1 MSEESSSPRYSVGRE
16 GRAEGRPKAA
26 SPVAERPSPHNLEV
40 ERAVLS
46 AMLRDPALCGSR
58 AVELLGSPSAFYSQ
72 VHREIFAAYM
82 RLYSASDSGIDVLAL
97 SMELQKAGKLD
108 ICGGVAAL
116 GELEN
121 AISSTYNFEAWCTML
136 RDLATLRSMINV
148 CSDAIRKCYDG
159 EKDAAALVNEI
170 ENDIYKVRG
179 ESDGTSI
186 VTLQESAKRAFE
198 HILKIINKEEESG
211 IMTGF
216 PDLDKMTGGL
226 KPGEMFVVAARPSI
240 GKTALALN
248 IIRNIVMKKESP
260 KSTVLFSL
268 EMTDE
273 QISTRLICTEAD
285 MSERQFRDG
294 NFHNQKDMLRL
305 SNAVSNLRN
314 APLFI
319 DPTGGLTIAELRA
332 KARRMKIQHNI
343 DLIVIDYLQLMQ
355 GSGNEESRQREV
367 SEISSGIKA
376 LAKELKIPVMVLAQ
390 LNREVEKGTASTLP
404 KLSHLRESGS
414 IEQDADVVVFLHRD
428 RDQAKN
434 LAPGQ
439 SVEAKLIVEKN
450 RNGETGY
457 VNLEFYPSRVEF
469 VNVRYT
475 TDDRPAAE
483 KEQKN

>member
-1 MSEESSSPRYSVGRE
+1 MSDETSTPRYNNAGRE
-16 GRAEGRPKAA
+16 GREGRPRAA
-26 SPVAERPSPHNLEV
+26 SPVAERPSPHDLEI

-46 AMLRDPALCGSR
+46 AMLRDPAYCGSK
-58 AVELLGSPSAFYSQ
+58 AVELLGAPGAFYSQ

-82 RLYSASDSGIDVLAL
+82 HLYNASASGIDVLSL
-97 SMELQKAGKLD
+97 SAELQKQNKLEA
-108 ICGGVAAL
+108 CGGLPAL
-116 GELEN
+116 VELEN
-121 AISSTYNFEAWCTML
+121 AIATTANFDNWCTLL
-136 RDLATLRSMINV
+136 RDYATLRKMINV
-148 CSDAIRKCYDG
+148 CSDAVRKCYDA

-179 ESDGTSI
+179 DSDGTSI
-186 VTLQESAKRAFE
+186 VPFKDSVLAAFK
-198 HILKIINKEEESG
+198 HIERIINKKEESG
-211 IMTGF
+211 ILTGF

-226 KPGEMFVVAARPSI
+226 KRGEMFVVAARPSI

-248 IIRNIVMKKESP
+248 IIRNIVMNNRP
-260 KSTVLFSL
+260 RTTVLFSL

-285 MSERQFRDG
+285 VSERQFRDG
-294 NFHNQKDMLRL
+294 NFSNQKDMARL
-305 SNAVSNLRN
+305 TNAVSNLRN

-355 GSGNEESRQREV
+355 GSGHEESRQREV
-367 SEISSGIKA
+367 SEISSGIKS
-376 LAKELKIPVMVLAQ
+376 LAKELQIPVMVLAQ

-434 LAPGQ
+434 LPPGQ

-457 VNLEFYPSRVEF
+457 VDLEFYPSRMEF

-475 TDDRPAAE
+475 TNDRAPAE
-483 KEQKN
+483 KENKN

>member
-1 MSEESSSPRYSVGRE
+1 MSEESVSPRYQTGRD
-16 GRAEGRPKAA
+16 GRAEGRQHAA
-26 SPVAERPSPHNLEV
+26 SPVAERPSPHNLDI

-46 AMLRDPALCGSR
+46 AMLRDPAYCGSK
-58 AVELLGSPSAFYSQ
+58 AVELLGSAQAFYSQ
-72 VHREIFAAYM
+72 VHREIFSAYM
-82 RLYSASDSGIDVLAL
+82 RLYESNANGIDVLAL
-97 SMELQKAGKLD
+97 SAELQKSGKLES
-108 ICGGVAAL
+108 CGGL
-116 GELEN
+116 PELAKLED
-121 AISSTYNFEAWCTML
+121 AIATTYNFERWCTML
-136 RDLATLRSMINV
+136 RDLHTLRSMINV
-148 CSDAIRKCYDG
+148 CSDAIRKCYDA
-159 EKDAAALVNEI
+159 EQDAASLVNEI

-179 ESDGTSI
+179 DSDSMSI
-186 VTLQESAKRAFE
+186 VSLKDSAMAAFK
-198 HILKIINKEEESG
+198 HIERIINKQEEPG
-211 IMTGF
+211 IMSGF

-226 KPGEMFVVAARPSI
+226 KRGEMFVVAARPSI

-248 IIRNIVMKKESP
+248 IIRNIVMKSTP

-273 QISTRLICTEAD
+273 QIATRLICTEAD
-285 MSERQFRDG
+285 MSERNFRDG
-294 NFHNQKDMLRL
+294 SFRNTDMPRL
-305 SNAVSNLRN
+305 ATAVKNLRA

-332 KARRMKIQHNI
+332 KARRLKIQHKI
-343 DLIVIDYLQLMQ
+343 ELIVIDYLQLMQ
-355 GSGNEESRQREV
+355 GSGHEESRQREV
-367 SEISSGIKA
+367 SEISSGIKS
-376 LAKELKIPVMVLAQ
+376 LAKELQIPIMVLAQ
-390 LNREVEKGTASTLP
+390 LNREVEKGTASTMP

-434 LAPGQ
+434 LPPGA

-457 VNLEFYPSRVEF
+457 VDLEFFPSRMEF

-475 TDDRPAAE
+475 TNDRPAAE

>member
-1 MSEESSSPRYSVGRE
+1 MSDEASSPRYSGGRE
-16 GRAEGRPKAA
+16 GHSGGHPKGA

-46 AMLRDPALCGSR
+46 SMLRDPAYCGSK
-58 AVELLGSPSAFYSQ
+58 AVELLGGSGTFYSQ

-82 RLYSASDSGIDVLAL
+82 RLYNASADSIDVLAL
-97 SMELQKAGKLD
+97 SAELQKTGKLD
-108 ICGGVAAL
+108 ICGGLPAL
-116 GELEN
+116 AELEN
-121 AISSTYNFEAWCTML
+121 AIASTYNFDSLCTRL
-136 RDLATLRSMINV
+136 RDLATLRNMINV

-159 EKDAAALVNEI
+159 EKDAADLVNEI

-179 ESDGTSI
+179 DSDNTSI
-186 VTLQESAKRAFE
+186 VPFRDSVVNAFE
-198 HILKIINKEEESG
+198 HIRRIINKEEEPG

-226 KPGEMFVVAARPSI
+226 KRGEMFVVAARPSI

-248 IIRNIVMKKESP
+248 IIRNIIMKSTP
-260 KSTVLFSL
+260 KSVVLFSL

-285 MSERQFRDG
+285 ISERNFRDG
-294 NFHNQKDMLRL
+294 SFNNKQDFLRL
-305 SNAVSNLRN
+305 TTAVGNLRK
-314 APLFI
+314 APFFI

-332 KARRMKIQHNI
+332 KARRMKIQHKI

-355 GSGNEESRQREV
+355 GSGHEESRQREV
-367 SEISSGIKA
+367 SEISSGIKS
-376 LAKELKIPVMVLAQ
+376 LAKELQIPIMVLAQ

-434 LAPGQ
+434 LPPGQ
-439 SVEAKLIVEKN
+439 SVEAKLILEKN

-457 VNLEFYPSRVEF
+457 VDLEFYPSRMEF

-475 TDDRPAAE
+475 TNDRPSAE
-483 KEQKN
+483 KDKKM

>member
-1 MSEESSSPRYSVGRE
+1 
-16 GRAEGRPKAA
+16 
-26 SPVAERPSPHNLEV
+26 
-40 ERAVLS
+40 
-46 AMLRDPALCGSR
+46 
-58 AVELLGSPSAFYSQ
+58 
-72 VHREIFAAYM
+72 
-82 RLYSASDSGIDVLAL
+82 
-97 SMELQKAGKLD
+97 
-108 ICGGVAAL
+108 
-116 GELEN
+116 
-121 AISSTYNFEAWCTML
+121 
-136 RDLATLRSMINV
+136 
-148 CSDAIRKCYDG
+148 
-159 EKDAAALVNEI
+159 
-170 ENDIYKVRG
+170 
-179 ESDGTSI
+179 
-186 VTLQESAKRAFE
+186 
-198 HILKIINKEEESG
+198 
-211 IMTGF
+211 MTGF
-216 PDLDKMTGGL
+216 PDLDNMTGGL
-226 KPGEMFVVAARPSI
+226 KRGEMFVVAARPSI

-248 IIRNIVMKKESP
+248 IIRNIVMKNQP
-260 KSTVLFSL
+260 KTTVLFSL

-285 MSERQFRDG
+285 LSDRQFRDG
-294 NFHNQKDMLRL
+294 NFRNQKDMLRL
-305 SNAVSNLRN
+305 SSAVSNLRN

-367 SEISSGIKA
+367 SEISSGIKS

-434 LAPGQ
+434 LPPGQ

-457 VNLEFYPSRVEF
+457 VNLEFYPSRMEF

-483 KEQKN
+483 KEQKS

>member
-1 MSEESSSPRYSVGRE
+1 MSEDSSSPKYKVGRE
-16 GRAEGRPKAA
+16 RRAEGRPSAA
-26 SPVAERPSPHNLEV
+26 SPVAERPSPHDLEV

-46 AMLRDPALCGSR
+46 AMLRDPAYCGSK
-58 AVELLGSPSAFYSQ
+58 AVELLGAPGAFYSQ

-82 RLYSASDSGIDVLAL
+82 RLYNASDSGIDVLSL
-97 SMELQKAGKLD
+97 SAELQKAGKLEN
-108 ICGGVAAL
+108 CGGLAAL
-116 GELEN
+116 AELEN
-121 AISSTYNFEAWCTML
+121 AIASTYNFDRWCTML
-136 RDLATLRSMINV
+136 RDLATLRNMINV
-148 CSDAIRKCYDG
+148 CSDAIRKCYNA
-159 EKDAAALVNEI
+159 EKEAADLVNEI

-179 ESDGTSI
+179 DADGTSI
-186 VTLQESAKRAFE
+186 VPFKDSVMAAFK
-198 HILKIINKEEESG
+198 HIERIINKKEEPG

-216 PDLDKMTGGL
+216 PDLDNMTGGL
-226 KPGEMFVVAARPSI
+226 KRGEMFVVAARPSI

-248 IIRNIVMKKESP
+248 IIRNIVMKNQP
-260 KSTVLFSL
+260 KTTVLFSL

-285 MSERQFRDG
+285 LSERQFRDG
-294 NFHNQKDMLRL
+294 NFRNQKDMLRL
-305 SNAVSNLRN
+305 SSAVSNLRN

-367 SEISSGIKA
+367 SEISSGIKS

-434 LAPGQ
+434 LPPGQ

-457 VNLEFYPSRVEF
+457 VNLEFYPSRMEF

-483 KEQKN
+483 KEQKS